1 MDGLLPSGP
10 GVDSDTTRGMRVVAS
25 LLCVTVLAACFPE
38 NPRARTI
45 AKYAE
50 GGVVLA
56 GIAILAVANSGADC
70 DAHGQPGVPD
80 SNCQSSSGTAST
92 IGFSLILVGLLGFIA
107 TISTTPPDKPTRT
120 QLPPPVVSPQ
130 PMTLPPAQPQ
140 PPATIPAT
148 PPPTP
153 APTT

>member
-1 MDGLLPSGP
+1 M
-10 GVDSDTTRGMRVVAS
+10 TM
-25 LLCVTVLAACFPE
+25 LAACFPE

-56 GIAILAVANSGADC
+56 GIAVLAVANSGADC

-80 SNCQSSSGTAST
+80 SNCQSTSSTAST
-92 IGFSLILVGLLGFIA
+92 VGFSMILVGLLGFIA

-120 QLPPPVVSPQ
+120 ELPPPVVTPQPQ
-130 PMTLPPAQPQ
+130 PMTLPAAQPVS
-140 PPATIPAT
+140 PATLPTTA
-148 PPPTP
+148 PPPTTP
-153 APTT
+153 AT